1 VTDGLLYV
9 LSDPGPVPE
18 PEFHDWY
25 DTEHLPARLTVPG
38 MVSAY
43 RFAALDEQMPPWLA
57 TYDLSLSALESPEY
71 RAIVANA
78 SDREKSIMSS
88 LAVLD
93 RRVYSLISDT
103 GPTDEPPATLL
114 AVAMSVPPDAEADVD
129 AWYTDEHIPML
140 MAVPGW
146 RRIRRFRLVAG
157 TGPDLLS
164 LHEID
169 GVSPFE
175 QEGYRTAVSTPWRNR
190 IVANATTRERRVFGL
205 LDLPCVIDNRPES
218 ARLPPGR
225 DQNRQ
230 GRLHQP

>member
-1 VTDGLLYV
+1 MLYV

-25 DTEHLPARLTVPG
+25 NNEHLPARLTVPG
-38 MVSAY
+38 ITSAY
-43 RFAALDEQMPPWLA
+43 RFAALDEQVPPWLA

-71 RAIVANA
+71 QAIAANA

-88 LAVLD
+88 LGVLD

-103 GPTDEPPATLL
+103 GPTDSPPATLL
-114 AVAMSVPPDAEADVD
+114 AVAMSVPPDAEADAE

-146 RRIRRFRLVAG
+146 RRIRRFRLVGG

-169 GVSPFE
+169 GVSAFE
-175 QEGYRTAVSTPWRNR
+175 QEGYRTAISTPWRDR
-190 IVANATTRERRVFGL
+190 VVASATTRERRVFGL
-205 LDLPCVIDNRPES
+205 LDLPGAIDYRPRS

-225 DQNRQ
+225 NQNRQ
-230 GRLHQP
+230 DRLHQP